1 MRSVDIKKHHQER
14 YGHYDFL
21 VMFLGLTNARMT
33 IRDLMNNVYQNY
45 LDSFIIFFIDDIMV
59 YSKSE
64 DEHMGILRVVLE
76 VLKEHQL
83 FA

>member
-1 MRSVDIKKHHQER
+1 
-14 YGHYDFL
+14 
-21 VMFLGLTNARMT
+21 MFLGLTNARMT